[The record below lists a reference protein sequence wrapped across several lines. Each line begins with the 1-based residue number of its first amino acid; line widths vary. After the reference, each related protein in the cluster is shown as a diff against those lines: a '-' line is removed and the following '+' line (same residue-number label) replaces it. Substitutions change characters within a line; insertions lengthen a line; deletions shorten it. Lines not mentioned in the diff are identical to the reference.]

1 MSLEEIMNRVASQNV
16 GTQALLDSTMGKEL
30 EKVLSAVKDSAN
42 INQKE
47 MSKLLKDLS
56 VLLKMEGFNKEEVKK
71 LVQHARSETSSV
83 VGSGTAVSREDIVA
97 FFSRTVNEAIR
108 NKDLTVTKQMEK
120 NSPFAAAV
128 GKEYKKDVIRQEES
142 KQLKTTMDKIH
153 YAISGFFEDMKSSE
167 PRKRKRFIDD
177 LVDAIGQNKSIVGV
191 FTDILKIVTLFS
203 ANWLRKFGTLGKVL
217 GAAFILAGPTI
228 AMLIGKKLLEVIGKA
243 FGLLRLTPIP
253 VIVMGYLGKGIVKG
267 ASLTKAGAAAGKTAM
282 TGAKALGR
290 TGIKASQLTRTV
302 PQSASAL
309 RTAIMMGGA
318 TAMGAGVGA
327 RTFKVTSGAGT
338 LAKKLGSPA
347 VAKAGVGARTFKV
360 TSGAGTL
367 AKKLGSPA
375 VAKAATKAGGKVAA
389 KAGGRFAALIPGAA
403 VVSGAALTALS
414 GKMAWDSFKEGDMV
428 GGAAFGV
435 STIASIV
442 QMLAG
447 NIPGIGTAVSV
458 IAGAIGFI
466 ADMIGIFHKE
476 IGEFIKGFW
485 DKFKDTIFSTVKGAW
500 EGVKDFFSKSGL
512 FGSPAEAHGI
522 PTIDPSRVDS
532 ATKVIK
538 SSKNSAMI
546 WDYFKKKGFSDE
558 GIAGLMGNLSAESGL
573 EFNRLQGDFT
583 TGRNASKIYTSGV
596 NEGSIP
602 FVKKNNIGYGLAQWT
617 SADRKRNLQ
626 QLAKARGVSIDDP
639 QLQLDFLYYEL
650 EKMGLARQLKSAT
663 SVSAASNLILKKFER
678 PADQGVGAQT
688 TRASLGQAFFNQFKE
703 TSVNVG
709 TPVASNKSSDLTIKK
724 EEPKKA
730 ETPKEEKS
738 VKVAEEPNKSTQVL
752 QGSFPQ
758 GTSNAQAP
766 ALPKVDFSGT
776 RTASNILNG
785 VTNIVN
791 VGADAAY
798 QIV

>member
-30 EKVLSAVKDSAN
+30 EKALSAVKDSAN

-97 FFSRTVNEAIR
+97 FFSRAVNEAIR

-177 LVDAIGQNKSIVGV
+177 LVDALGAKKTIMGV
-191 FTDILKIVTLFS
+191 VTDIFKLLSLMS
-203 ANWLRKFGTLGKVL
+203 ANWLRKFGTLGKVI
-217 GAAFILAGPTI
+217 GAALVLFGPTLGI
-228 AMLIGKKLLEVIGKA
+228 VLGKA
-243 FGLLRLTPIP
+243 FLNVMTKAFLGLFSFLGRS
-253 VIVMGYLGKGIVKG
+253 VIKVFNMGVPFGNFGKMG
-267 ASLTKAGAAAGKTAM
+267 KAGAAAGKTAT

-309 RTAIMMGGA
+309 RSAIMFGGA
-318 TAMGAGVGA
+318 TAMG
-327 RTFKVTSGAGT
+327 
-338 LAKKLGSPA
+338 
-347 VAKAGVGARTFKV
+347 AGVGARTFKV

-403 VVSGAALTALS
+403 VASGAALTALS
-414 GKMAWDSFKEGDMV
+414 GKTAWDSFKEGDMV

-447 NIPGIGTAVSV
+447 NIPGIGTAVSA

-663 SVSAASNLILKKFER
+663 NVSAASNLILKKFER

-724 EEPKKA
+724 DEPKKA

>member
-1 MSLEEIMNRVASQNV
+1 MKEMSLEEIMNRVASQNV

-318 TAMGAGVGA
+318 TAMG
-327 RTFKVTSGAGT
+327 
-338 LAKKLGSPA
+338 
-347 VAKAGVGARTFKV
+347 AGVGARTFKV